1 MKITRHPIK
10 TIDLLPEFHREECER
25 LDEYVQSARERT
37 SSLTLLHDFVAKNVY
52 LAGSVVAPDSLE
64 VARALRLSAQALG
77 AVFAL
82 RLDPMP
88 EAYVL
93 GEGPPVRY
101 ADPIDPSI
109 PNIFIWRTAFD
120 LALIAR
126 QTAPLGYLC
135 RVTKDTFRGSS
146 LRGYTD
152 EAYRFMELRQR
163 AWADPGFGWEPLLAW
178 CEAYKHRSSEISG
191 PIGAEIVRRLDIPYY
206 SVMRKLGERDAVGL
220 EATLAEALAQHKK
233 YWSSK
238 AKLRQETI
246 GFVSLPLLGLAALA
260 WDRGL
265 RFRVESDYLPW
276 SWVTGALFR
285 TVSPDP

>member
-1 MKITRHPIK
+1 
-10 TIDLLPEFHREECER
+10 
-25 LDEYVQSARERT
+25 
-37 SSLTLLHDFVAKNVY
+37 
-52 LAGSVVAPDSLE
+52 
-64 VARALRLSAQALG
+64 
-77 AVFAL
+77 
-82 RLDPMP
+82 
-88 EAYVL
+88 
-93 GEGPPVRY
+93 
-101 ADPIDPSI
+101 
-109 PNIFIWRTAFD
+109 
-120 LALIAR
+120 
-126 QTAPLGYLC
+126 
-135 RVTKDTFRGSS
+135 
-146 LRGYTD
+146 
-152 EAYRFMELRQR
+152 MELKQR